1 MNNFTLQIPTKIEFG
16 KDVLSSIGTA
26 AAEYGKTVLLVYG
39 GGSIKKN
46 GVYDSVKKSL
56 SEAGLKIVE
65 HPGVK
70 PNPVLS
76 HAEDGAA
83 LAKRE
88 GVECIVAAGG
98 GSVIDESKAIAVA
111 ARNEG
116 PLWDYYTNKRTPGD
130 ALPLV
135 AVQTMPA
142 TSSEMNMIS
151 VLTNEGTKEKFS
163 CRSELMYPK
172 VSYLDPTTTLS
183 IPLTQTAYA
192 CTDILSHVLEGYFT
206 STDPFAPVQDGYVEG
221 IAKAVIRSMDRILE
235 NPEDYDARAAV
246 MWGGTLAW
254 NGICNAGVEGAGIPN
269 HMLEHPLSAVYDLP
283 HGAGL
288 SIIMP
293 AWLKFKGQQIAPRVL
308 MFGREILGSEGLDD
322 DRLLEEKISQVIG
335 EFEAWLTKIGAPV
348 TFAEAGI
355 DDPDIEELVTQ
366 ARGLCGLW
374 GVEGYSDEDIE
385 AVYRLCG

>member
-1 MNNFTLQIPTKIEFG
+1 MTNFTLHIPTKIEFG
-16 KDVLSSIGTA
+16 KGVLSSIGAA
-26 AAEYGKTVLLVYG
+26 AAEYGKTALLVYG

-46 GVYDSVKKSL
+46 GVYDTVKKSL
-56 SEAGLKIVE
+56 ESAGVEVIE

-70 PNPVLS
+70 PNPILS
-76 HAEDGAA
+76 HAEEGAA
-83 LAKRE
+83 LARRE

-98 GSVIDESKAIAVA
+98 GSVIDEGKSIAVGT
-111 ARNEG
+111 RNDG
-116 PLWDYYTNKRTPGD
+116 PLWDYYTHKGTPAD
-130 ALPLV
+130 ALPLL

-151 VLTNEGTKEKFS
+151 VLTNEETKEKFS
-163 CRSELMYPK
+163 CRCELIYPK
-172 VSYLDPTTTLS
+172 IAYLDPTTTLS
-183 IPLTQTAYA
+183 IPLAQTAYA

-221 IAKAVIRSMDRILE
+221 IAKAVIRGVERLLAD
-235 NPEDYDARAAV
+235 PKDYEARAAV
-246 MWGGTLAW
+246 MWAGTLAW

-288 SIIMP
+288 SIVMP
-293 AWLKFKGQQIAPRVL
+293 AWLKYKGQQIAPRL
-308 MFGREILGSEGLDD
+308 LKFGKEILGSEGLDD
-322 DRLLEEKISQVIG
+322 DRLLEEKTAQVIG
-335 EFEAWLTKIGAPV
+335 EFETWLRKIGAP
-348 TFAEAGI
+348 TSFSDAGL
-355 DDPDIEELVTQ
+355 DTPDIGELVKQ
-366 ARGLCGLW
+366 ARALCGVW

>member
-1 MNNFTLQIPTKIEFG
+1 MKNFTLHIPTKIEFG
-16 KDVLSSIGTA
+16 QDVLTSIGTA
-26 AAEYGKTVLLVYG
+26 AAGFGKTALLVYG

-46 GVYDSVKKSL
+46 GVYDAVKKSL
-56 SEAGLKIVE
+56 DDAGVKVIE

-76 HAEDGAA
+76 HAEEGAA
-83 LAKRE
+83 LARRE
-88 GVECIVAAGG
+88 GVDCIVAAGG
-98 GSVIDESKAIAVA
+98 GSVIDESKAVAVA

-130 ALPLV
+130 ALPLL

-151 VLTNEGTKEKFS
+151 VLTNEETRQKFS
-163 CRSELMYPK
+163 CRSELLFPK
-172 VSYLDPTTTLS
+172 ISYLDPTSTLS
-183 IPLTQTAYA
+183 IPLAQTAYA

-221 IAKAVIRSMDRILE
+221 IAKAVIRGMERLLDD
-235 NPEDYDARAAV
+235 PEDYDARAAV
-246 MWGGTLAW
+246 MWAGTLAW

-269 HMLEHPLSAVYDLP
+269 HMLEHPLSAVYDIP

-293 AWLKFKGQQIAPRVL
+293 AWLKFKGHQIARRVL
-308 MFGREILGSEGLDD
+308 LFGREILGSEGLDD
-322 DRLLEEKISQVIG
+322 DRLIEEKISQVIG

-348 TFAEAGI
+348 TFTEAGI
-355 DDPDIEELVTQ
+355 ADLDIDELVKQ
-366 ARGLCGLW
+366 ARALCELW
-374 GVEGYSDEDIE
+374 GVEGYTDEDIE
-385 AVYRLCG
+385 AVYRLCL

>member
-1 MNNFTLQIPTKIEFG
+1 MKNFTLHIPTKIEFG
-16 KDVLSSIGTA
+16 EDVLTSIGTVA
-26 AAEYGKTVLLVYG
+26 AGFGKTALLVYG

-46 GVYDSVKKSL
+46 GVYDAVKKSL
-56 SEAGLKIVE
+56 DEAGVKVIE
-65 HPGVK
+65 HSGVK

-76 HAEDGAA
+76 HAEEGAA
-83 LAKRE
+83 LARRE
-88 GVECIVAAGG
+88 GVDCIVAAGG
-98 GSVIDESKAIAVA
+98 GSVIDESKAVAVA

-130 ALPLV
+130 ALPLL

-151 VLTNEGTKEKFS
+151 VLTNEQTKQKFS
-163 CRSELMYPK
+163 CRAELLFPK
-172 VSYLDPTTTLS
+172 VSYLDPTSTLS
-183 IPLTQTAYA
+183 IPLAQTAYA

-221 IAKAVIRSMDRILE
+221 IAKAVIRSMERLLDD
-235 NPEDYDARAAV
+235 PKDYDARAAV
-246 MWGGTLAW
+246 MWAGTLAW

-269 HMLEHPLSAVYDLP
+269 HMLEHPLSAVYDIP

-308 MFGREILGSEGLDD
+308 KFGREILGSAGLDD
-322 DRLLEEKISQVIG
+322 ERLLEEKISQVIG
-335 EFEAWLTKIGAPV
+335 EFEAWLTKIGAPI
-348 TFAEAGI
+348 TFTEAGI
-355 DDPDIEELVTQ
+355 TDPDIDELVKQ
-366 ARGLCGLW
+366 ARALCELW
-374 GVEGYSDEDIE
+374 GVEGYTDEEIE
-385 AVYRLCG
+385 SVYRLCG